1 MDQFFDTYP
10 AVKLVMEYYWNMV
23 REYGYIVTVWG
34 RKRRLPDYN
43 LPRIQ
48 LMEMENRTVEIEDEA
63 LLDYYT
69 YKWDNARTAKQ
80 RAAIKEE
87 ANNNGV
93 WLVDNSSKIADCER
107 QILNAVIQGTSAD
120 ITKLAMLLLDR
131 DERLRKLDYH
141 MLLTVHDEIIGEVPQ
156 ENALKAA
163 AIVREIMLGST
174 AEKILTPMSVDMD
187 ITRVWY
193 GEDITEEL
201 KAA

>member
-1 MDQFFDTYP
+1 
-10 AVKLVMEYYWNMV
+10 
-23 REYGYIVTVWG
+23 
-34 RKRRLPDYN
+34 
-43 LPRIQ
+43 
-48 LMEMENRTVEIEDEA
+48 MEMENRTVEIEDEA